1 MQVQIGWWR
10 PFKIALLP
18 VFLVPPSSQWKKDDL
33 AAQLERKYMQE
44 YVPIA
49 VSEE

>member
-1 MQVQIGWWR
+1 VATFQNSPITGISR
-10 PFKIALLP
+10 ST
-18 VFLVPPSSQWKKDDL
+18 LVSPSSQWKKDDL